1 MNTNNIG
8 KSIGVLNDIK
18 SNTIWSGSAS
28 TSLCETL
35 SDIIDAL
42 DKEKNNLIKF
52 GEATDLLEKLKNIDN
67 EIAGLKNSYIDTRN
81 IEDINKLKEANARN
95 SYISNVIDIK
105 TGDRE
110 KLRKEILNIL
120 SEFGILADI
129 SIINIPD
136 LNAEDIEVLYE
147 YEMGCICKFKT
158 KDGQEYEAYVPYQV
172 DPTKPLIV
180 YDSGGMS
187 GNPYPSGTDWNELK
201 KYFEKEGYDHV
212 ILKSMRQ
219 DNSKYYVDLCEK
231 LNLDPESRLFISHS
245 GGFRP
250 QFEEYYDL
258 QMEQGSAP
266 GVLAMMDGYIYDNP
280 KFIDKLIEDE
290 TIVFGF
296 HQNTYQ

>member
-1 MNTNNIG
+1 
-8 KSIGVLNDIK
+8 
-18 SNTIWSGSAS
+18 
-28 TSLCETL
+28 
-35 SDIIDAL
+35 
-42 DKEKNNLIKF
+42 
-52 GEATDLLEKLKNIDN
+52 
-67 EIAGLKNSYIDTRN
+67 
-81 IEDINKLKEANARN
+81 
-95 SYISNVIDIK
+95 
-105 TGDRE
+105 
-110 KLRKEILNIL
+110 
-120 SEFGILADI
+120 
-129 SIINIPD
+129 
-136 LNAEDIEVLYE
+136 
-147 YEMGCICKFKT
+147 
-158 KDGQEYEAYVPYQV
+158 
-172 DPTKPLIV
+172 
-180 YDSGGMS
+180 MS

-296 HQNTYQ
+296 HQNHMNEANNCYAFLFLHAYQHIKTYDHYILYLMNDI